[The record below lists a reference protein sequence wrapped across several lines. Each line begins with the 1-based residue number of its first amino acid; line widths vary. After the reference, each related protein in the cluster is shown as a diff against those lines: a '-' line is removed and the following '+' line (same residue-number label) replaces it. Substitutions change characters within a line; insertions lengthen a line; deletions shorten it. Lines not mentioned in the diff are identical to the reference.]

1 MKIYNQMLSD
11 AYDSSKPDS
20 NEFSTPDWLTSAE
33 VKFRKPPKIDL
44 IFDLKN
50 DEVPEILAGSGV
62 RKVSKKH
69 QGFTEDKTGG
79 AEVLAFYKPYCV
91 SNKLDKVGW
100 GIHYNFEAITTLALE
115 SIVNFRVI
123 NPDLM
128 FGELVQIIFEFVRRH
143 EIEHAAVEI
152 LGAVSQMKNRE
163 ATPKYVEHINNMDMR
178 RLSEILATQFEMV
191 GGLSASRV
199 SKDKGIPAL
208 LMWSNLP
215 LPNFY
220 REWNEVSQQQVERDI
235 SSLLGLSQPDTIL
248 SEIRNQMG
256 RNGDSRFVSIPKYY
270 WFGSMALENLPT
282 YLLRTVFDCKKLS
295 KFLQKNHDRSPLG
308 VRLQITKSPDHD
320 FHIVS
325 ERSARPI
332 KFACHAWRE
341 VPEMVIGQLSEA
353 FGARSKSEF
362 KKFLAQE
369 I

>member
-11 AYDSSKPDS
+11 AYDSSKIDTI
-20 NEFSTPDWLTSAE
+20 EFGIPDWLSRAE
-33 VKFRKPPKIDL
+33 IKFRKPPKIDL
-44 IFDLKN
+44 VYDLKN
-50 DEVPEILAGSGV
+50 AEILEILAGSEV

-69 QGFTEDKTGG
+69 QGLTEDKSGG

-91 SNKLDKVGW
+91 SKKIDKVGW

-115 SIVNFRVI
+115 SIQNFRVI
-123 NPDLM
+123 NPDLT

-152 LGAVSQMKNRE
+152 LGAVSQLKNRE
-163 ATPKYVEHINNMDMR
+163 ATPKYLEHINNIDMR
-178 RLSEILATQFEMV
+178 RLSEILATQLEMV
-191 GGLSASRV
+191 RGLNASKV
-199 SKDKGIPAL
+199 SKEKGIPAL

-220 REWNEVSQQQVERDI
+220 REWNEINQQQVENDI
-235 SSLLGLSQPDTIL
+235 STLLGLLQLGTNL
-248 SEIRNQMG
+248 SDIRNQMG
-256 RNGDSRFVSIPKYY
+256 TNGVSRFVAIPKYY
-270 WFGSMALENLPT
+270 WFGSMALENIPT
-282 YLLRTVFDCKKLS
+282 HHLRTVFDCKKLS
-295 KFLQKNHDRSPLG
+295 KFLQKNHDRSPFG

-353 FGARSKSEF
+353 FGAQSKNEF